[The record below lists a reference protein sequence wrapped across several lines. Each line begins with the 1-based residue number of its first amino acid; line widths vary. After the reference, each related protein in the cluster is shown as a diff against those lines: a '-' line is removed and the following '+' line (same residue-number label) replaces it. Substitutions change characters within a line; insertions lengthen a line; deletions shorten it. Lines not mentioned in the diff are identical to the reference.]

1 MTTFALI
8 HGGGGSGWDFH
19 LLGPEL
25 QARGHGFVAPD
36 LPITDP
42 AAGLSAFV
50 DTVLAALGD
59 ASDVA
64 VVGHSYGGFTASLV
78 AAKVRARLLVY
89 LAGMIPAPGEPPGQW
104 WSATGFSAPEGVSET
119 EQFFN
124 GVPAALAEECQA
136 HGRDQVSKEWDE
148 PWPLPAHPDVPT
160 RVLLCR
166 DDRFFTPDFQRRV
179 AEERLGL
186 TPDEVDGP
194 HCAPLSHPAQIADR
208 LVGYLG

>member
-19 LLGPEL
+19 LLVPEL
-25 QARGHGFVAPD
+25 RARGHDAVAPD

-42 AAGLSAFV
+42 AAGLTEFT

-59 ASDVA
+59 AEDVA

-78 AAKVRARLLVY
+78 AAKLRARLLVY

-104 WSATGFSAPEGVSET
+104 WGNTGFASPEGLSET

-124 GVPAALAEECQA
+124 GVSAELAAECQA
-136 HGRDQVSKEWDE
+136 HGREQASKEWDE
-148 PWPLPAHPDVPT
+148 PWPLEAHPDVPT

-166 DDRFFTPDFQRRV
+166 DDRFFPPDFQRRV
-179 AEERLGL
+179 ARERLGAE
-186 TPDEVDGP
+186 PDEIDGP
-194 HCAPLSHPAQIADR
+194 HCVTLSHPAQLADR
-208 LVGYLG
+208 LVSYL

>member
-19 LLGPEL
+19 RLVPEL
-25 QARGHGFVAPD
+25 AARGHDAIAPD
-36 LPITDP
+36 LPITDKT
-42 AAGLSAFV
+42 AGLADFT

-64 VVGHSYGGFTASLV
+64 VVGHSYGGFTAPLV
-78 AAKVRARLLVY
+78 ASKVRARVLVY

-104 WSATGFSAPEGVSET
+104 WGNTGFAAPSGLSDIET
-119 EQFFN
+119 YFN
-124 GVPAALAEECQA
+124 GVPLSLAEEGMA
-136 HGRDQVSKEWDE
+136 HGREQVSKEWDE

-160 RVLLCR
+160 RVVLCR

-179 AEERLGL
+179 ARERLGL
-186 TPDEVDGP
+186 EPDEVDGP
-194 HCAPLSHPAQIADR
+194 H
-208 LVGYLG
+208 

>member
-19 LLGPEL
+19 RLVPEL
-25 QARGHGFVAPD
+25 EARGHNAVTPD

-42 AAGLSAFV
+42 AAGLDSFV

-64 VVGHSYGGFTASLV
+64 VVGHSYGGFTAPLV
-78 AAKVRARLLVY
+78 AAKVRARALVY
-89 LAGMIPAPGEPPGQW
+89 LAGMIPAPGEQPGQW
-104 WSATGFSAPEGVSET
+104 WGNTGFAAPTGLSEAET
-119 EQFFN
+119 YFN
-124 GVPAALAEECQA
+124 GVSPELAAECQA
-136 HGRDQVSKEWDE
+136 HVRDQVSKEWDE
-148 PWPLPAHPDVPT
+148 PWPLPSHPDVPT

-166 DDRFFTPDFQRRV
+166 DDRFFTPDFQRRI
-179 AEERLGL
+179 ARERLGI

-194 HCAPLSHPAQIADR
+194 HCAPLSHPGAIAEK
-208 LVGYLG
+208 LISYL

>member
-25 QARGHGFVAPD
+25 EARGHGFVAPD

-42 AAGLSAFV
+42 SAGLSDFV

-104 WSATGFSAPEGVSET
+104 WSNTGFSAPSGLTEIET
-119 EQFFN
+119 FFN
-124 GVPAALAEECQA
+124 GVDPALAAEGMA
-136 HGRDQVSKEWDE
+136 HGRDQVSREGED

-179 AEERLGL
+179 AKERLGL

-208 LVGYLG
+208 LVSYLG

>member
-19 LLGPEL
+19 RLVPEL
-25 QARGHGFVAPD
+25 RARGHHAVAPD

-42 AAGLSAFV
+42 SAGLDAFAE
-50 DTVLAALGD
+50 TILAALGD

-64 VVGHSYGGFTASLV
+64 VVGHSYGGFTAPLV
-78 AAKVRARLLVY
+78 AEKVHARLLVY

-104 WSATGFSAPEGVSET
+104 WGNTGFAAPKGLSELET
-119 EQFFN
+119 YFN
-124 GVPAALAEECQA
+124 GVPVALAEECQA

-160 RVLLCR
+160 RVLLAR
-166 DDRFFTPDFQRRV
+166 DDRFFTPDFQHRV
-179 AEERLGL
+179 ARERLGIE
-186 TPDEVDGP
+186 PDEIDGP
-194 HCAPLSHPAQIADR
+194 HCVPLSHPAEIADR
-208 LVGYLG
+208 LIGYL

>member
-19 LLGPEL
+19 RLGPEL
-25 QARGHGFVAPD
+25 EARGHAFVAPD

-42 AAGLSAFV
+42 AAGMSSFV

-78 AAKVRARLLVY
+78 AAKLPARLLVY
-89 LAGMIPAPGEPPGQW
+89 LAGMIPAPGEQPGQW
-104 WSATGFSAPEGVSET
+104 WGNTGFSSPEGLSEI
-119 EQFFN
+119 ERFFT
-124 GVPAALAEECQA
+124 GVPLELAEAGLA
-136 HGRDQVSKEWDE
+136 HGREQVSKEWDE
-148 PWPLPAHPDVPT
+148 PWPLAAHPDVPT
-160 RVLLCR
+160 RVVLCR

-179 AEERLGL
+179 ARERLGIE
-186 TPDEVDGP
+186 PDEVDGP
-194 HCAPLSHPAQIADR
+194 HCAPLSHPVQIADL
-208 LVGYLG
+208 LVSYL

>member
-19 LLGPEL
+19 RLVPEL
-25 QARGHGFVAPD
+25 AARGHDAVAPD
-36 LPITDP
+36 LPITDSS
-42 AAGLSAFV
+42 AGLADFT

-64 VVGHSYGGFTASLV
+64 VVGHSYGGFTAPLV
-78 AAKVRARLLVY
+78 ASKVRARVLVY
-89 LAGMIPAPGEPPGQW
+89 LAGMIPSPGEPPGQW
-104 WSATGFSAPEGVSET
+104 WGNTGFAAPSGLSDIET
-119 EQFFN
+119 YFN
-124 GVPAALAEECQA
+124 GVPAELASEGMA

-160 RVLLCR
+160 RVVLCR

-179 AEERLGL
+179 ARERLGIE
-186 TPDEVDGP
+186 PDEVDGP
-194 HCAPLSHPAQIADR
+194 HCAPLSHPAQIADL
-208 LVGYLG
+208 LVSYL

>member
-19 LLGPEL
+19 RLVPEL
-25 QARGHGFVAPD
+25 AARGHDAIAPD
-36 LPITDP
+36 LPITDKT
-42 AAGLSAFV
+42 AGLAEFT

-64 VVGHSYGGFTASLV
+64 VVGHSYGGFTAPLV
-78 AAKVRARLLVY
+78 ASKVRARVLVY

-104 WSATGFSAPEGVSET
+104 WGNTGFAAPSGLSDIET
-119 EQFFN
+119 YFN
-124 GVPAALAEECQA
+124 GVPAELASEGMA
-136 HGRDQVSKEWDE
+136 HGREQVSKEWDE

-160 RVLLCR
+160 RVVLCR

-179 AEERLGL
+179 ARERLGIE
-186 TPDEVDGP
+186 PDEVDGP
-194 HCAPLSHPAQIADR
+194 HCAPLSHPAQIADL
-208 LVGYLG
+208 LVSYL

>member
-19 LLGPEL
+19 RLVPEL
-25 QARGHGFVAPD
+25 RARGHDAIAPD

-42 AAGLSAFV
+42 AAGLAEFTE
-50 DTVLAALGD
+50 TVLAALGD
-59 ASDVA
+59 RTDVA
-64 VVGHSYGGFTASLV
+64 VVGHSYGGFTAPLV
-78 AAKVRARLLVY
+78 AAKVRARVLVY
-89 LAGMIPAPGEPPGQW
+89 LAAMVPAPGEPPGQW
-104 WSATGFSAPEGVSET
+104 WANTGFAAPSGLSET

-124 GVPAALAEECQA
+124 GVPQPLVAECQA
-136 HGRDQVSKEWDE
+136 RGRDQVSGEGEE

-179 AEERLGL
+179 ARSRLGIE
-186 TPDEVDGP
+186 PDEVDGP
-194 HCAPLSHPAQIADR
+194 HCAPLSHPVPIADH
-208 LVGYLG
+208 LLSYL

>member
-19 LLGPEL
+19 RLVPEL
-25 QARGHGFVAPD
+25 AARGHDAIAPD
-36 LPITDP
+36 LPITDKT
-42 AAGLSAFV
+42 AGLAEFT

-64 VVGHSYGGFTASLV
+64 VVGHSYGGFTAPLV
-78 AAKVRARLLVY
+78 ASKVRARVLVY

-104 WSATGFSAPEGVSET
+104 WGNTGFAAPSGLSDIET
-119 EQFFN
+119 YFN
-124 GVPAALAEECQA
+124 GVPLSLAEEGMA
-136 HGRDQVSKEWDE
+136 HGREQVSKEWDE

-160 RVLLCR
+160 RVVLCR

-179 AEERLGL
+179 ARERLGIE
-186 TPDEVDGP
+186 PDEVDGP
-194 HCAPLSHPAQIADR
+194 HCAPLSHPAQIADL
-208 LVGYLG
+208 LVSYL

>member
-25 QARGHGFVAPD
+25 EVRGHGFVAPD

-42 AAGLSAFV
+42 SAGLSSFV

-89 LAGMIPAPGEPPGQW
+89 LAGMIPAPAEPPGQW
-104 WSATGFSAPEGVSET
+104 WGNTGFAAPSGLSEE

-124 GVPAALAEECQA
+124 GVPAELAEQCQA
-136 HGRDQVSKEWDE
+136 HGREQVSKEWDE
-148 PWPLPAHPDVPT
+148 PWPLAAYPDVPT

-166 DDRFFTPDFQRRV
+166 DDRFFPPDFQRRV
-179 AEERLGL
+179 ARDRLGV
-186 TPDEVDGP
+186 TPDEIDGP
-194 HCAPLSHPAQIADR
+194 HCVTLSHPAELADR
-208 LVGYLG
+208 LVSYLG

>member
-19 LLGPEL
+19 RLVPEL
-25 QARGHGFVAPD
+25 AARGHDAIAPD
-36 LPITDP
+36 LPITDKS
-42 AAGLSAFV
+42 AGLAEFT

-64 VVGHSYGGFTASLV
+64 VVGHSYGGFTAPLV
-78 AAKVRARLLVY
+78 ASKVRARVLVY

-104 WSATGFSAPEGVSET
+104 WGNTGFAAPSGLSELET
-119 EQFFN
+119 YFN
-124 GVPAALAEECQA
+124 GVPVPLAEECQA

-160 RVLLCR
+160 RVVLCR

-179 AEERLGL
+179 ARERLGIE
-186 TPDEVDGP
+186 PDEVDGP
-194 HCAPLSHPAQIADR
+194 HCAPLSHPAQIADL
-208 LVGYLG
+208 LVSYL